1 MNLLITGGLGHIG
14 TFFLSKSHELKN
26 IKKIYVVDKLNDQIL
41 KIVNLNLKKKVYFI
55 NQDLSK
61 NEIKLKKKI
70 KIDNVIHLAS
80 ITNAVASVS
89 NKKEVYRN
97 NLGCFNNV
105 LKFCK
110 KRKIKLIHLSSTS
123 IYGSQELYIDENCR
137 ELLPQSPYAEVKIKE
152 ENLLKKTNKNF
163 QFVTLRFGTIVGPS
177 SGMRFHT
184 AVNKFCMQA
193 YLGQPLNVWKTAFN
207 QYRPYLSIKDAF
219 NTFKFFLQKKKLDR
233 DVYNIVSQNLTVND
247 IIKFIKKY
255 KRIKIKFVSE
265 KIMNQLSYKVKKN
278 KITKKGLKL
287 NSKISLDI
295 KNTFNTFKNKNRI

>member
-1 MNLLITGGLGHIG
+1 MKILITGGLGHIG

-287 NSKISLDI
+287 NSKINLDI